1 MWSPVCDVFSED
13 GAQAERDETGT
24 GFSETETKLSERI
37 GSGLPRFARH
47 QKTLDDS
54 LAVIGIV
61 GLVIVG
67 FGIYDNLGYDFAERL
82 YNPSI
87 DWVTV
92 GSWFIFICY
101 VCVFIAKLCI
111 RNMEYRERK
120 EYLSARRRE
129 AYMAVHPPERELEF
143 HVNAE
148 LARKIEEGLKI

>member
-1 MWSPVCDVFSED
+1 MWSPVCDVFSE
-13 GAQAERDETGT
+13 GEPQAERDRTGT
-24 GFSETETKLSERI
+24 GFPEADAKLSERI
-37 GSGLPRFARH
+37 GSGLPRFARQ

-54 LAVIGIV
+54 LAVIGII

-67 FGIYDNLGYDFAERL
+67 FGIYDNLGYNFAERL

-101 VCVFIAKLCI
+101 VCVFIAKLCL

-129 AYMAVHPPERELEF
+129 AYMAVHPPKRELEF

-148 LARKIEEGLKI
+148 LARKIEEGMKI